1 VSAQDLL
8 VSIDRV
14 LPASPERVFEA
25 LTQPNLFAR
34 WMGPEG
40 SEVTVEEMT
49 LTLGGRLAFL
59 VTLPGG
65 GPQFRLHGYYEEID
79 PPNRLVHSWAMDG
92 DDEVSTV
99 AFELEPHGD
108 GTRLQLNHHGLT
120 APEDVAQN
128 RGGWQH
134 QLDRLEAL
142 LT

>member
-1 VSAQDLL
+1 MSVQDLI

-14 LPASPERVFEA
+14 LPAPPERVFAA
-25 LTQPNLFAR
+25 LTEPDLFAR

-49 LTLGGRLAFL
+49 VTMGGRLAFL
-59 VTLPGG
+59 VTLPDG
-65 GPQFRLHGYYEEID
+65 GPQFRLFGFYEDID
-79 PPNRLVHSWAMDG
+79 PPRRLVHSWGMEG

-99 AFELEPHGD
+99 VFDLEPHGS
-108 GTRLQLNHHGLT
+108 GTRLQLTHHGLT
-120 APEDVAQN
+120 RPEEVAQN
-128 RGGWQH
+128 EGGWQH

>member
-1 VSAQDLL
+1 MSVQDLI

-14 LPASPERVFEA
+14 LPAPPEKVYAA
-25 LTQPNLFAR
+25 LTEPKLFAQ

-40 SEVTVEEMT
+40 SKVTVEEMT

-65 GPQFRLHGYYEEID
+65 GPQFRLFGFYEEID
-79 PPNRLVHSWAMDG
+79 PPHRLVHSWGMDG

-99 AFELEPHGD
+99 VFELEPHGD
-108 GTRLQLNHHGLT
+108 GTHLQLSHHGLT
-120 APEDVAQN
+120 RPEDVAQN
-128 RGGWQH
+128 EDGWQH

-142 LT
+142 FT

>member
-1 VSAQDLL
+1 MSAQDLM

-14 LPASPERVFEA
+14 LPAPPERVFAA
-25 LTQPNLFAR
+25 LTEPDLFAR

-59 VTLPGG
+59 ITLPG
-65 GPQFRLHGYYEEID
+65 GPQFRLFGFYEEID
-79 PPNRLVHSWAMDG
+79 PPHRLVHSWAMEG

-99 AFELEPHGD
+99 VFELEPHGD

-120 APEDVAQN
+120 RPEDVAQN
-128 RGGWQH
+128 EGGWRH

>member
-1 VSAQDLL
+1 MSAQDLM

-14 LPASPERVFEA
+14 LPAPPEKVFAA
-25 LTQPNLFAR
+25 LTEPDLFAR

-40 SEVTVEEMT
+40 SAVSVEEMT

-65 GPQFRLHGYYEEID
+65 GPQFRLYGFYEEID
-79 PPNRLVHSWAMDG
+79 PPNRLVHSWAMEG

-99 AFELEPHGD
+99 VFELEPHGD

-120 APEDVAQN
+120 RPEDVAQN
-128 RGGWQH
+128 QGGWQH